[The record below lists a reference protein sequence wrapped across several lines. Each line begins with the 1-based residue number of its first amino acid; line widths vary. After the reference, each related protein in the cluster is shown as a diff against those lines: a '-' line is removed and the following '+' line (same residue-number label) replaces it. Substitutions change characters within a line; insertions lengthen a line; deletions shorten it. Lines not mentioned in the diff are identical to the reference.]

1 MATAANSL
9 TWREKQRTR
18 FLPVQELGKIG
29 SVAMSGKAPCMAPCY
44 PATAPLFSPGARVLI
59 GSIRPY
65 LVTACKWYSEADAG
79 PGWGAEAKPARLTA
93 HERDE
98 VDAAFKRASTRPPQL
113 PPRPAPAAA
122 PP

>member
-18 FLPVQELGKIG
+18 FFPVQELGKIG

-79 PGWGAEAKPARLTA
+79 PGAEARAGF
-93 HERDE
+93 RD
-98 VDAAFKRASTRPPQL
+98 
-113 PPRPAPAAA
+113 
-122 PP
+122 